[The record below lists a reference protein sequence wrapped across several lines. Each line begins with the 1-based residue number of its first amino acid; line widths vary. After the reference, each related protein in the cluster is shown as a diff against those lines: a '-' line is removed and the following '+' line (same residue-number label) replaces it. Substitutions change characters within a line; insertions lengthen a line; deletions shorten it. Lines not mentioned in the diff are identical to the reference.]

1 MMCIF
6 LVQALST
13 SALSRTGVYCKQR
26 VAHARRVHGR
36 QCLQNQ
42 MSRQETF
49 RLGNPKYATNASFN
63 KTRIQKKH
71 VTMWYFFIFLAS
83 NCDTCA

>member
-63 KTRIQKKH
+63 KTRIQKKTCDY
-71 VTMWYFFIFLAS
+71 VVLFYFFGI
-83 NCDTCA
+83 